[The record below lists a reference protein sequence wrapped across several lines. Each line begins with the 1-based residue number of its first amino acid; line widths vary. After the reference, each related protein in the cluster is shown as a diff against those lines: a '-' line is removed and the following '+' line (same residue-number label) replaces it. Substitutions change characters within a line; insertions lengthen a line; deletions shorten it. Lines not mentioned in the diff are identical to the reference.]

1 MSRYQRK
8 EKLQYSYIM
17 FSDLSQSPLSK
28 NLQRLFQ
35 LRSIAIVAQCLT
47 FAIVYWTIDI
57 VIPWA
62 HMISVVTVL
71 ALLNLLTW
79 IRLHRKWPV
88 SHLEFFLQ
96 LLIDV
101 LALSSLLYFSGGSTN
116 PFISL
121 YLLPLTIAA
130 ATLPW
135 RYTWVMAII
144 TIACYTLLLFNYVP
158 LPHDHNKHLIEFALH
173 VSGMWLAF
181 VLSTVIIAWFVVKMS
196 ASIRERDQD
205 LAKAREHALR
215 NEQII
220 ALGTLAAGAAHELGT
235 PLSTMAVVTGEL
247 QQEYIHDSEF
257 QNNIS
262 ILRNQIAHCKQ
273 TLTQLLAKAGQTRAE
288 HGSELPVDEF
298 LRQILDKWKLIRPS
312 VKFTYHSTG
321 AQPVPRIMDNQ
332 LLSQSILNLL
342 NNAADASSKC
352 IEIKSNWDNLVLH
365 FEIIDSG
372 QGLSAEA
379 LQRAGEAFFS
389 SKAPGQGFGIGL
401 FLANAN
407 IERFGGSV
415 RLFNLENGGAC
426 TQVVLPLIE

>member
-1 MSRYQRK
+1 
-8 EKLQYSYIM
+8 M

-28 NLQRLFQ
+28 NLQRLFL
-35 LRSIAIVAQCLT
+35 LRNIAIMAQCLT
-47 FAIVYWTIDI
+47 LGIVYWTIDI
-57 VIPWA
+57 VIPWTQLVS
-62 HMISVVTVL
+62 IV
-71 ALLNLLTW
+71 ALLTSINLLTW
-79 IRLHRKWPV
+79 IRLHRRWPV
-88 SHLEFFLQ
+88 SHIEFFSQ

-144 TIACYTLLLFNYVP
+144 TIACYTLLLFNYIP
-158 LPHDHNKHLIEFALH
+158 LPHDHNNHLIEFTLH

-196 ASIRERDQD
+196 TSIRDRDQD
-205 LAKAREHALR
+205 LAKAREQALR

-235 PLSTMAVVTGEL
+235 PLSTMAVVTREL
-247 QQEYIHDSEF
+247 QQEYTQDTEF
-257 QNNIS
+257 QNNIN
-262 ILRNQIAHCKQ
+262 ILRAQITHCKQ
-273 TLTQLLAKAGQTRAE
+273 TLTQLLAKAGQNRAE
-288 HGSELPVDEF
+288 QGNELPVDEF
-298 LRQILDKWKLIRPS
+298 LYQILDKWKLIRPS
-312 VKFTYHSTG
+312 VKFTHHSSGT
-321 AQPVPRIMDNQ
+321 QPVPRIMDSQ
-332 LLSQSILNLL
+332 LLNQSILNLL

-352 IEIKSNWDNLVLH
+352 IEIKSQWDNKTLNL
-365 FEIIDSG
+365 EIIDDG
-372 QGLSAEA
+372 EGLSAEA
-379 LQRAGEAFFS
+379 MQRAGEAFFS
-389 SKAPGQGFGIGL
+389 SKKPGQGFGIGL

-415 RLFNLENGGAC
+415 RLFNLEQGGAC
-426 TQVVLPLIE
+426 TQVVLPLIG

>member
-1 MSRYQRK
+1 
-8 EKLQYSYIM
+8 M

-28 NLQRLFQ
+28 NLQRLFL
-35 LRSIAIVAQCLT
+35 LRNFAIVAQCLT
-47 FAIVYWTIDI
+47 FGLVYWTIDI
-57 VIPWA
+57 VIPWTQ
-62 HMISVVTVL
+62 MIAVVVLL
-71 ALLNLLTW
+71 ALVNLLTW

-88 SHLEFFLQ
+88 SHMEFFLQ

-101 LALSSLLYFSGGSTN
+101 LALSTLLYFSGGSTN

-121 YLLPLTIAA
+121 YLLPLTITA

-135 RYTWVMAII
+135 RYTWVMAIV
-144 TIACYTLLLFNYVP
+144 TIACYTLLLFNYIP
-158 LPHDHNKHLIEFALH
+158 LPHEHSNHLIEFALH

-181 VLSTVIIAWFVVKMS
+181 VLSTVIIAWFVVRMS

-205 LAKAREHALR
+205 LAEAREQALR

-235 PLSTMAVVTGEL
+235 PLSTMAVITREL
-247 QQEYIHDSEF
+247 QQEYTQDSEF
-257 QNNIS
+257 QNNIR
-262 ILRNQIAHCKQ
+262 ILRDQITHCKQ

-288 HGSELPVDEF
+288 HGSELLVDAF
-298 LRQILDKWKLIRPS
+298 LHQILDKWKLIRPS
-312 VKFTYHSTG
+312 VKFTYQCTNT
-321 AQPVPRIMDNQ
+321 QPVPKIMDNQ

-352 IEIKSNWDNLVLH
+352 IEIKSHWNNQMLH
-365 FEIIDSG
+365 LEIIDDG
-372 QGLSAEA
+372 EGLSTEA
-379 LQRAGEAFFS
+379 MQRAGEAFFS
-389 SKAPGQGFGIGL
+389 SKTPEQGFGIGL

-415 RLFNLENGGAC
+415 RLFNLEKGGAC
-426 TQVVLPLIE
+426 TQVVLPLIG

>member
-1 MSRYQRK
+1 
-8 EKLQYSYIM
+8 M

-28 NLQRLFQ
+28 NLLRLFL
-35 LRSIAIVAQCLT
+35 LRNIAIVVQCLT

-62 HMISVVTVL
+62 QMITVVVVL

-79 IRLHRKWPV
+79 LRLHKKWPI
-88 SHLEFFLQ
+88 SHLEFFVQ

-101 LALSSLLYFSGGSTN
+101 FALSALLYFSGGSTN

-135 RYTWVMAII
+135 RYTWIMAVI

-158 LPHDHNKHLIEFALH
+158 LPHDHSNHLLEFALH

-196 ASIRERDQD
+196 ASIRERDKD
-205 LAKAREHALR
+205 LAEAREHALR

-247 QQEYIHDSEF
+247 QQEYTQDTEF
-257 QNNIS
+257 QNNVR
-262 ILRNQIAHCKQ
+262 ILRDQIAHCKQ
-273 TLTQLLAKAGQTRAE
+273 TLTQLLAKAGQNRTE
-288 HGSELPVDEF
+288 QGSELPVDEF

-312 VKFTYHSTG
+312 VKFTYQATG
-321 AQPVPRIMDNQ
+321 SQPIPKIMDNQ
-332 LLSQSILNLL
+332 LLSQSLLNLL
-342 NNAADASSKC
+342 NNAADASSELVA
-352 IEIKSNWDNLVLH
+352 IRSDWDDSVLNL
-365 FEIIDSG
+365 EIIDDG
-372 QGLSAEA
+372 KGLSVEA

-426 TQVVLPLIE
+426 TQVVLPMIGYGS

>member
-1 MSRYQRK
+1 
-8 EKLQYSYIM
+8 M

-28 NLQRLFQ
+28 NLQRLFL
-35 LRSIAIVAQCLT
+35 LRNISILAECLT

-57 VIPWA
+57 EIPWTK
-62 HMISVVTVL
+62 MIVVVI
-71 ALLNLLTW
+71 LLSAINLLTW
-79 IRLHRKWPV
+79 LRLHQPWPV
-88 SHLEFFLQ
+88 SHHEFFFQ
-96 LLIDV
+96 LLVDV
-101 LALSSLLYFSGGSTN
+101 FALSALLYFSGGSTN

-130 ATLPW
+130 TALPW
-135 RYTWVMAII
+135 HFTWIMAMI
-144 TIACYTLLLFNYVP
+144 TIACYSLLLFVYIP
-158 LPHDHNKHLIEFALH
+158 LPHDHSNHLLEFALH

-205 LAKAREHALR
+205 LAKAREQALR

-247 QQEYIHDSEF
+247 QKEYPDDTEF
-257 QNNIS
+257 QGNIK
-262 ILRNQIAHCKQ
+262 ILRDQIMHCKQ
-273 TLTQLLAKAGQTRAE
+273 TLTHLLAKAGQNRAE
-288 HGSELPVDEF
+288 QGSELTVDTF
-298 LRQILDKWKLIRPS
+298 LHQILDKWKLIRPS
-312 VKFTYHSTG
+312 VKFTYQSTG
-321 AQPVPRIMDNQ
+321 MQPVPTIMENQ
-332 LLSQSILNLL
+332 LLYQSILNLL

-352 IEIKSNWDNLVLH
+352 IEINSHWDYKTLH
-365 FEIIDSG
+365 LEIIDDG
-372 QGLSAEA
+372 KGLSTEA

-389 SKAPGQGFGIGL
+389 SKAPGHGFGIGL

-426 TQVVLPLIE
+426 TQVVLPLIGKNHD

>member
-1 MSRYQRK
+1 
-8 EKLQYSYIM
+8 M

-28 NLQRLFQ
+28 NLQRLFW
-35 LRSIAIVAQCLT
+35 LRNIAIIAQCTLLGL
-47 FAIVYWTIDI
+47 VYWTIEI
-57 VIPWA
+57 VIPWTEL
-62 HMISVVTVL
+62 ITIVTVL
-71 ALLNLLTW
+71 SFINLLTW
-79 IRLHRKWPV
+79 VRLHRKWPI
-88 SHLEFFLQ
+88 SHIEFFLQ

-130 ATLPW
+130 AALPW
-135 RYTWVMAII
+135 RYTWVMAVI

-158 LPHDHNKHLIEFALH
+158 LPHDHSNHLIEFALH

-196 ASIRERDQD
+196 SSIRERDQD

-235 PLSTMAVVTGEL
+235 PLSTMAVVTREL
-247 QQEYIHDSEF
+247 QQEYAQDSEF
-257 QNNIS
+257 QNNIR
-262 ILRNQIAHCKQ
+262 ILRDQISHCKQ
-273 TLTQLLAKAGQTRAE
+273 TLTQLLAKAGQNRTE
-288 HGSELPVDEF
+288 HGSQLPVDEF
-298 LRQILDKWKLIRPS
+298 LAQILDKWKLIRPS
-312 VKFTYHSTG
+312 VSFTYQSSDF
-321 AQPVPRIMDNQ
+321 QPIPHIMDNQ

-352 IEIKSNWDNLVLH
+352 IEIKSNWDNKILH
-365 FEIIDSG
+365 LEIIDDG
-372 QGLSAEA
+372 EGLTAEA
-379 LQRAGEAFFS
+379 MQRAGEAFFS
-389 SKAPGQGFGIGL
+389 SKKPGQGFGIGL

-415 RLFNLENGGAC
+415 RLFNLEKGGAC
-426 TQVVLPLIE
+426 TQVILPLIG

>member
-1 MSRYQRK
+1 
-8 EKLQYSYIM
+8 M

-28 NLQRLFQ
+28 NLQRLFL
-35 LRSIAIVAQCLT
+35 LRNIAIAAQCLT
-47 FAIVYWTIDI
+47 FALVHWTIDI
-57 VIPWA
+57 VIPWVQ
-62 HMISVVTVL
+62 MITVVAVL

-79 IRLHRKWPV
+79 IRLHRNWPV

-96 LLIDV
+96 LQIDV
-101 LALSSLLYFSGGSTN
+101 LALSALLYFSGGSTN
-116 PFISL
+116 PFISFF
-121 YLLPLTIAA
+121 LLPMTIAA

-135 RYTWVMAII
+135 RYAWIMAVI

-158 LPHDHNKHLIEFALH
+158 LPHDHNKHLVEFALH

-196 ASIRERDQD
+196 SSIRERDQD

-235 PLSTMAVVTGEL
+235 PLSTMAVVAGEL
-247 QQEYIHDSEF
+247 QQEYTQDQEF
-257 QNNIS
+257 QNNIH
-262 ILRNQIAHCKQ
+262 ILRDQIAHCKQ
-273 TLTQLLAKAGQTRAE
+273 TLTQLLAKAGQARAE
-288 HGSELPVDEF
+288 HGNELPVDAF
-298 LRQILDKWKLIRPS
+298 LSQVLDKWKLIRPS
-312 VKFTYHSTG
+312 VKFTYQSTG
-321 AQPVPRIMDNQ
+321 EQPAPRIMDNQ
-332 LLSQSILNLL
+332 LLSQSLLNLL

-352 IEIKSNWDNLVLH
+352 IEIKSHWDKNLELKL
-365 FEIIDSG
+365 EIIDDG
-372 QGLSAEA
+372 KGLSAEVM
-379 LQRAGEAFFS
+379 QRAGEAFFS
-389 SKAPGQGFGIGL
+389 TKAPGQGFGIGL

-426 TQVVLPLIE
+426 TQVILPLIGSKND

>member
-1 MSRYQRK
+1 
-8 EKLQYSYIM
+8 M

-28 NLQRLFQ
+28 NLQRLFW
-35 LRSIAIVAQCLT
+35 LRNIAIIAQCL
-47 FAIVYWTIDI
+47 ILGLVYWTIEI
-57 VIPWA
+57 EIPWTQLVL
-62 HMISVVTVL
+62 VVALL

-79 IRLHRKWPV
+79 FRLYRKWPV

-121 YLLPLTIAA
+121 YLLPITIAA

-135 RYTWVMAII
+135 RYTWVMAFI
-144 TIACYTLLLFNYVP
+144 TIACYTLLLFIYVP
-158 LPHDHNKHLIEFALH
+158 LPHEHSNHLIEFALH

-196 ASIRERDQD
+196 SSIRERDQD
-205 LAKAREHALR
+205 LARAREHALR

-235 PLSTMAVVTGEL
+235 PLSTMAVVAREL
-247 QQEYIHDSEF
+247 QQEYTHDSEF
-257 QNNIS
+257 QNNVH
-262 ILRNQIAHCKQ
+262 ILRDQITHCKQ

-288 HGSELPVDEF
+288 QGSELPVDEF

-312 VKFTYHSTG
+312 VKFTYQSTEL
-321 AQPVPRIMDNQ
+321 QPVPRIMDNQ

-352 IEIKSNWDNLVLH
+352 IEIKSNWDNLMLH
-365 FEIIDSG
+365 LEIIDDG
-372 QGLSAEA
+372 EGLSAEA
-379 LQRAGEAFFS
+379 MQRAGEAFFS
-389 SKAPGQGFGIGL
+389 SKTPGQGFGIGL

-415 RLFNLENGGAC
+415 RLFNLEHGGAC
-426 TQVVLPLIE
+426 TQVVLPLIR

>member
-1 MSRYQRK
+1 
-8 EKLQYSYIM
+8 M

-35 LRSIAIVAQCLT
+35 LRNIAIVAQCLT
-47 FAIVYWTIDI
+47 FAIVYRTIDI

-62 HMISVVTVL
+62 HMISVVAAL

-79 IRLHRKWPV
+79 IRLRRKWPV

-135 RYTWVMAII
+135 WYTWVMAII

-257 QNNIS
+257 QNNIR
-262 ILRNQIAHCKQ
+262 ILRDQIAHCKQ

-288 HGSELPVDEF
+288 HGSELPIDEF

-312 VKFTYHSTG
+312 VKFTYQSTG
-321 AQPVPRIMDNQ
+321 TQPTPRIMDNQ

-352 IEIKSNWDNLVLH
+352 IEIKSNWDSLVLH
-365 FEIIDSG
+365 LEIIDDG

-379 LQRAGEAFFS
+379 LQRAGEVFFS
-389 SKAPGQGFGIGL
+389 SKATGQGFGIGL

>member
-1 MSRYQRK
+1 
-8 EKLQYSYIM
+8 M

-28 NLQRLFQ
+28 NLQRLFL
-35 LRSIAIVAQCLT
+35 LRNIAIMAQCLT
-47 FAIVYWTIDI
+47 LGIVYWTIDI
-57 VIPWA
+57 VIPWTQL
-62 HMISVVTVL
+62 ISIV
-71 ALLNLLTW
+71 ALLTGINLLTW
-79 IRLHRKWPV
+79 IRLHRRWPV
-88 SHLEFFLQ
+88 SHIEFFSQ

-144 TIACYTLLLFNYVP
+144 TIACYTLLLFNYIP
-158 LPHDHNKHLIEFALH
+158 LPHDHNNHLIEFTLH

-196 ASIRERDQD
+196 TSIRDRDQD
-205 LAKAREHALR
+205 LAKAREQALR

-235 PLSTMAVVTGEL
+235 PLSTMAVVTREL
-247 QQEYIHDSEF
+247 QQEYTQDTEF
-257 QNNIS
+257 QNNIN
-262 ILRNQIAHCKQ
+262 ILRDQITHCKQ
-273 TLTQLLAKAGQTRAE
+273 TLTQLLAKVGQNRAE
-288 HGSELPVDEF
+288 QGNELPVDEF
-298 LRQILDKWKLIRPS
+298 LHQILDKWKLIRPS
-312 VKFTYHSTG
+312 VKFTYHSSG
-321 AQPVPRIMDNQ
+321 IQPVPRIMDNQ
-332 LLSQSILNLL
+332 LLNQSIMNLL

-352 IEIKSNWDNLVLH
+352 IEIKSHWDDKILNL
-365 FEIIDSG
+365 EIIDDG
-372 QGLSAEA
+372 EGLSAEA
-379 LQRAGEAFFS
+379 MQRAGEAFFS
-389 SKAPGQGFGIGL
+389 SKKPGQGFGIGL

-415 RLFNLENGGAC
+415 RLFNLEQGGAC
-426 TQVVLPLIE
+426 TQVVLPLIG